1 MYYKLERV
9 GEINYN
15 KYKNKMK
22 IIKYNS
28 IMDIDVLFEDYD
40 YVAKHKQYIAFKNGT
55 LTSPYDRTIYGVGY
69 LGEGLFK
76 KNINNKATKE
86 YLRWKSMM
94 DRCYN
99 NKQPTYKGC
108 TVCEEW
114 CNFQKFSK
122 WLNENYYDI
131 IGERMCLDKDIL
143 HKGNKIYE
151 PKSCMFVPNAINILF
166 VRNEEHRNGT
176 PIGVRIKNNKYEAS
190 CNDNN
195 GTHRYLGVYLDAH
208 EAFNAYK
215 EYKEKLIKQV
225 ADKYKYRIPETLYQ
239 AMYNSEV
246 EIDD

>member
-86 YLRWKSMM
+86 YL
-94 DRCYN
+94 
-99 NKQPTYKGC
+99 
-108 TVCEEW
+108 
-114 CNFQKFSK
+114 
-122 WLNENYYDI
+122 
-131 IGERMCLDKDIL
+131 
-143 HKGNKIYE
+143 
-151 PKSCMFVPNAINILF
+151 
-166 VRNEEHRNGT
+166 
-176 PIGVRIKNNKYEAS
+176 
-190 CNDNN
+190 
-195 GTHRYLGVYLDAH
+195 GVYLDVY
-208 EAFNAYK
+208 EAFNVYK
-215 EYKEKLIKQV
+215 EYKEELIKQI
-225 ADKYKYRIPETLYQ
+225 ADKYKYRIPEILYE